1 MTEAPGGASIDKG
14 LGLFIYLPVAL
25 VAGAVI
31 ALQIPLMRVFAVGSW
46 VHFGSLVVSLAMF
59 GFGLASAVMCLGT
72 GFFER
77 RWRQSA
83 SLSLSLFG
91 PWAVI
96 AYLLRRHTALTAI

>member
-1 MTEAPGGASIDKG
+1 MTDMPGGAPAADDHLSG
-14 LGLFIYLPVAL
+14 LIYLPVAL

-31 ALQIPLMRVFAVGSW
+31 ALQITLMRIFAVGSW

-77 RWRQSA
+77 YWRQSA
-83 SLSLSLFG
+83 SL
-91 PWAVI
+91 I
-96 AYLLRRHTALTAI
+96 